1 MWFELWIK
9 LWTCSNSFQFARN
22 QMYLLHSYFF
32 YQKYYRTFFFSSI
45 CRMYTH
51 DRWYANSTQ
60 KAFFSGNKTSFS
72 IPRQAWNY
80 CCGILQNTKRI
91 MPYGKTKHYYIKQ
104 SCIYAVLFSR
114 HLSTPLQRQNN
125 EVTDDI
131 KIFVYVY
138 KRSKGSAKGYNWVY
152 NTKF

>member
-1 MWFELWIK
+1 MTGDMQTPLK
-9 LWTCSNSFQFARN
+9 K
-22 QMYLLHSYFF
+22 H
-32 YQKYYRTFFFSSI
+32 
-45 CRMYTH
+45 
-51 DRWYANSTQ
+51 
-60 KAFFSGNKTSFS
+60 FFSGNITSFS

-91 MPYGKTKHYYIKQ
+91 MPYGKTKHYYNKQ

-138 KRSKGSAKGYNWVY
+138 KRFKGSAKGYN
-152 NTKF
+152 